1 MIVTH
6 LTLTI
11 AVQDRQIGNVEL
23 GSHQEDDAVKNVDRI
38 GQEGAQEPNS
48 TKLEGKPYV
57 DKLNLHFYVDL

>member
-11 AVQDRQIGNVEL
+11 AVQDPQIGNVEL
-23 GSHQEDDAVKNVDRI
+23 GSHQEDDAVKNVGRI